1 MTTTAICLAAA
12 LGAVALIIVAILVFS
27 PSKEPSKP
35 QGKGDEGVSVS
46 AGEGSI
52 VTVRKVGRM
61 TSVTIRSSVHDH
73 WEGSDSIQVP
83 MIPVEVTRLEK
94 PDLYAEYMSP
104 ETSAIRR
111 YEIADELY
119 AEGFS
124 LPYIKGLHEQY
135 KKEIAEALSDRIGD
149 GATIVERTPVDLTHK
164 AEPEPSYANLSI
176 NDGLRH
182 AELAD
187 MGGGEDSPETEQ

>member
-12 LGAVALIIVAILVFS
+12 LGAVALIIVAVLVFS

-119 AEGFS
+119 AEGFT
-124 LPYIKGLHEQY
+124 LPYIRGLNEQY
-135 KKEIAEALSDRIGD
+135 KKEIAEALADRSGD
-149 GATIVERTPVDLTHK
+149 GPTIAERTPVDLTGK
-164 AEPEPSYANLSI
+164 GMGQPEYQELDI

-182 AELAD
+182 VQLED
-187 MGGGEDSPETEQ
+187 MGGGAEQQEIEQ

>member
-12 LGAVALIIVAILVFS
+12 LGAVALIIVAVLVFS
-27 PSKEPSKP
+27 PPKEPSKP

-94 PDLYAEYMSP
+94 PDLYAEYLQNTGCRS
-104 ETSAIRR
+104 
-111 YEIADELY
+111 LY
-119 AEGFS
+119 LNHCTGITGINRLRVTLGLKGVNDFYTGQS
-124 LPYIKGLHEQY
+124 LTFQIF
-135 KKEIAEALSDRIGD
+135 
-149 GATIVERTPVDLTHK
+149 
-164 AEPEPSYANLSI
+164 
-176 NDGLRH
+176 
-182 AELAD
+182 
-187 MGGGEDSPETEQ
+187 